1 VTKKDAEMIDSIGR
15 TIGELAGEE
24 AKRKFLE
31 GSDKVAKAPA
41 GSSAEPLSLWLKNAI
56 DRLDSLIDE
65 PTRLRIMETCG
76 TRCAEI
82 NKRAIDGFVRRR
94 QKYQSVDE
102 YLAAEEKKPSRG
114 TRLERK
120 GNVVYFY
127 YTPDTFRPGLRCYCS
142 LWRGL
147 PAKARVSRTYCH
159 CSKAFVA
166 KLWQAILDRPVAV
179 ELLQSCISGAN
190 ECKFAIRL

>member
-1 VTKKDAEMIDSIGR
+1 MTKKDAQMVDSIGR
-15 TIGELAGEE
+15 TVGELAGEE
-24 AKRKFLE
+24 TKRKFVE
-31 GSDKVAKAPA
+31 GSDAVAKAPA
-41 GSSAEPLSLWLKNAI
+41 GSSAQPLSLWLKNAI
-56 DRLDSLIDE
+56 DRLDSLVDE
-65 PTRLRIMETCG
+65 PTRIRIMETCG

-94 QKYQSVDE
+94 AKYRSADE
-102 YLAAEEKKPSRG
+102 YLTAEEKQPARG
-114 TRLERK
+114 TRLERT

-147 PAKARVSRTYCH
+147 PAKATVSRTYCH
-159 CSKAFVA
+159 CSKAFVSR
-166 KLWQAILDRPVAV
+166 LWQAILGRPVKV
-179 ELLQSCISGAN
+179 ELLQSCISGAT